1 MRKQARLNDHIGREI
16 DGSSPYALAH
26 SVWQD
31 RHGSYATLARQAK
44 VWAVVGTIAL
54 CAASYALVSVI
65 SQRDFVPFMVQ
76 TDQLIP
82 QRALAGA
89 SVSNFPDGV
98 VRRELAT
105 FVERLRSIPADRDV
119 LRRDVARLIS
129 FLRNSSPADR
139 KVREYFEDQATSPNT
154 FVGKVMRW
162 VDVTSVVYKG
172 GDSWVIEWTE
182 TVERLGAGAEPVVGL
197 FQATLVVGEGVP
209 QDKDALASNPFGLF
223 VQDYSITYIGAK

>member
-1 MRKQARLNDHIGREI
+1 MWRQGRSKDPVGTVI

-26 SVWQD
+26 SVWED
-31 RHGSYATLARQAK
+31 RHGSYDTLARQAR
-44 VWAVVGTIAL
+44 VWALIGAFAL
-54 CAASYALVSVI
+54 CGASVALLSVI
-65 SQRDFVPFMVQ
+65 SQRDFVPFLVQ
-76 TDQLIP
+76 SDQLIP

-105 FVERLRSIPADRDV
+105 FIERLRSIPADRDV

-129 FLRNSSPADR
+129 FIRSSSPADR
-139 KVREYFEDQATSPNT
+139 KVREFFEDQTSSPNT
-154 FVGKVMRW
+154 FVGKVKRW
-162 VDVTSVVYKG
+162 VEVTSVVYKG

-182 TVERLGAGAEPVVGL
+182 TIERLDLSVEPVVGL
-197 FQATLVVGEGVP
+197 FQATVVVGEGVP

>member
-1 MRKQARLNDHIGREI
+1 MRKQARLNDHIDAKI

-31 RHGSYATLARQAK
+31 RHGSYETLAQQAK
-44 VWAVVGTIAL
+44 VWAAIGTIAL

-65 SQRDFVPFMVQ
+65 SQREFVPFMVQ

-105 FVERLRSIPADRDV
+105 FIERLRSIPVDRDV

-154 FVGKVMRW
+154 FVGKVTRW

-182 TVERLGAGAEPVVGL
+182 TIERLGATAEPVVGL
-197 FQATLVVGEGVP
+197 YQATLVVGEGVP